1 MSEREDLQSR
11 VDVVLENL
19 AIAMESWRNTSLE
32 PNTALRE
39 ARELHEEA
47 TWERQTDLGERLESA
62 IDEAEREIARGL
74 S

>member
-11 VDVVLENL
+11 VGIVVENL
-19 AIAMESWRNTSLE
+19 AIGMEAWRNTGQV
-32 PNTALRE
+32 PNSALRE

-47 TWERQTDLGERLESA
+47 TWEQQTDLAERLTSA
-62 IDEAEREIARGL
+62 IDQAERQIQRGR